1 MGTGVVVCGPDVF
14 SFCVTI
20 VSSKPVLSDART
32 SVKRRGDYILQVLR
46 NHSVKNVQSV
56 TDSMSEADRDE
67 HTVEMSVSVDCG
79 DIDKCCEVRDLIM
92 NKLDSP
98 SVHCS
103 TIQCSHSPQWIA
115 HKTYVANSMLKKNFR
130 TSIPQQASDWFTLV
144 YTWV

>member
-56 TDSMSEADRDE
+56 TDSMSKADRDE
-67 HTVEMSVSVDCG
+67 HTVEMSVSVVCG
-79 DIDKCCEVRDLIM
+79 DIEKCCEVRDLIM

-115 HKTYVANSMLKKNFR
+115 HKTYVANSMLKK
-130 TSIPQQASDWFTLV
+130 ILEQAYPSN
-144 YTWV
+144 